1 MRFTLK
7 EFSFLTAS
15 KHFGSAMIDSI
26 SFDSRNVKK
35 GTLFVAIK
43 GKNSDGF
50 DWVKDA
56 IRNGASA
63 ILTTTSNYS
72 KAKEIIAKGFPIAF
86 AENPLLSIHK
96 MLEIKKKEINNLI
109 SIGITGSCGKTTTK
123 EMLSS
128 ILAQRNSCVSTIGNL
143 NSEYGL
149 AISMMQLKKDTA
161 YCVFEFGIDHIG

>member
-35 GTLFVAIK
+35 GTLFVAIR

-63 ILTTTSNYS
+63 ILTTNSNYS
-72 KAKEIIAKGFPIAF
+72 KAKEIIALNNSF
-86 AENPLLSIHK
+86 
-96 MLEIKKKEINNLI
+96 LE
-109 SIGITGSCGKTTTK
+109 KTRQVI
-123 EMLSS
+123 MIMFVLF
-128 ILAQRNSCVSTIGNL
+128 
-143 NSEYGL
+143 Y
-149 AISMMQLKKDTA
+149 
-161 YCVFEFGIDHIG
+161 VFK

>member
-35 GTLFVAIK
+35 GTLFVAIR

-50 DWVKDA
+50 DWVSDA
-56 IRNGASA
+56 ISNGASA
-63 ILTTTSNYS
+63 ILTTNSNFF

-86 AENPLLSIHK
+86 AEVICYNNFCETDIFLLDSITHFVTFVQ
-96 MLEIKKKEINNLI
+96 
-109 SIGITGSCGKTTTK
+109 SGG
-123 EMLSS
+123 
-128 ILAQRNSCVSTIGNL
+128 V
-143 NSEYGL
+143 
-149 AISMMQLKKDTA
+149 
-161 YCVFEFGIDHIG
+161 

>member
-56 IRNGASA
+56 IENGASA
-63 ILTTTSNYS
+63 ILTTNSNFF

-86 AENPLLSIHK
+86 A
-96 MLEIKKKEINNLI
+96 
-109 SIGITGSCGKTTTK
+109 
-123 EMLSS
+123 
-128 ILAQRNSCVSTIGNL
+128 
-143 NSEYGL
+143 
-149 AISMMQLKKDTA
+149 
-161 YCVFEFGIDHIG
+161 